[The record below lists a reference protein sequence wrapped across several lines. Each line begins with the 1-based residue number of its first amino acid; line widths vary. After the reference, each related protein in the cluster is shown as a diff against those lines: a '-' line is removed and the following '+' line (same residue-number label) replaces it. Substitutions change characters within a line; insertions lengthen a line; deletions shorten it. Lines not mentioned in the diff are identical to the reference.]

1 MLFNAKDISISY
13 PFFLLS
19 IFQLVVDTLLEFLVV
34 ALGSHLTPAGGA
46 AWKKLL
52 DTFIVVVGQEQEKIK
67 KDQGQCSSCI
77 IN

>member
-1 MLFNAKDISISY
+1 M
-13 PFFLLS
+13 
-19 IFQLVVDTLLEFLVV
+19 VDTLLEFLAA

-52 DTFIVVVGQEQEKIK
+52 DTFVVVVGQEQEKIR
-67 KDQGQCSSCI
+67 KDQKQCSSCT